1 MWILFGLSIISMGI
15 ILERGVFFFRREK
28 KLSEF
33 KGGRKLYY
41 LKVGG
46 PLMWILFGLSI
57 ISMGIILE
65 RGVFFF
71 RREKKLSEDFKS
83 NIIMAV
89 SSDNMEKAIEIC
101 LNEKNTVGET
111 VKSFLIRCNKNG
123 DFHHFDQLV
132 KEIGMEE
139 ISPLEKRLH
148 ILGIIGYRAPMIG
161 LLGTVTGMID
171 AFRNLSTFGAGDP
184 SLVADG
190 ISKALLTTAAGL
202 SIAIPAIVV
211 EKRLHILG
219 IIGYIAPMI
228 GLLGTVTGMID
239 AFRNLSTF
247 GAGDPS
253 LVADGISKALLTTA
267 AGLSI
272 AIPAI
277 VVYNLLNKKIE
288 EIEEDIDKITT
299 NIINI
304 IRKN

>member
-1 MWILFGLSIISMGI
+1 M
-15 ILERGVFFFRREK
+15 
-28 KLSEF
+28 
-33 KGGRKLYY
+33 
-41 LKVGG
+41 
-46 PLMWILFGLSI
+46 
-57 ISMGIILE
+57 
-65 RGVFFF
+65 
-71 RREKKLSEDFKS
+71 
-83 NIIMAV
+83 
-89 SSDNMEKAIEIC
+89 
-101 LNEKNTVGET
+101 
-111 VKSFLIRCNKNG
+111 IRCNKNG

-139 ISPLEKRLH
+139 ISPL
-148 ILGIIGYRAPMIG
+148 
-161 LLGTVTGMID
+161 
-171 AFRNLSTFGAGDP
+171 
-184 SLVADG
+184 
-190 ISKALLTTAAGL
+190 
-202 SIAIPAIVV
+202 

>member
-28 KLSEF
+28 KLN
-33 KGGRKLYY
+33 
-41 LKVGG
+41 
-46 PLMWILFGLSI
+46 
-57 ISMGIILE
+57 
-65 RGVFFF
+65 
-71 RREKKLSEDFKS
+71 EDFKS

-148 ILGIIGYRAPMIG
+148 ILGIIGY
-161 LLGTVTGMID
+161 
-171 AFRNLSTFGAGDP
+171 
-184 SLVADG
+184 
-190 ISKALLTTAAGL
+190 
-202 SIAIPAIVV
+202 
-211 EKRLHILG
+211 
-219 IIGYIAPMI
+219 IAPMI

-277 VVYNLLNKKIE
+277 VIYNLLNKKIE